1 MALRL
6 LDFDTVG
13 KGRNDNIPREHPEA
27 PGIQVLQDSK
37 DPNGPK
43 LQLHMKFFLDSADEP
58 LSSEHF
64 DNTEILMQVPLS
76 KEELKILQ
84 KD

>member
-1 MALRL
+1 M
-6 LDFDTVG
+6 
-13 KGRNDNIPREHPEA
+13 
-27 PGIQVLQDSK
+27 
-37 DPNGPK
+37 K
-43 LQLHMKFFLDSADEP
+43 LFLDSAEEP